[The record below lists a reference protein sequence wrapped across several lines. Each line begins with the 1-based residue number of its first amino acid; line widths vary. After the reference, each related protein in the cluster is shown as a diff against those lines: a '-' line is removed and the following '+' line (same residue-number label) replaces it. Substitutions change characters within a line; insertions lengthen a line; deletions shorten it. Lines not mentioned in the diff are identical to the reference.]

1 MPPRISLVVPAH
13 NEQAF
18 LPQLLDSIDAARE
31 AHRGDAGAIEV
42 IVADNASTDE
52 TAKIAV
58 ERGCRLVSVPKRVI
72 AAARNGGAAA
82 ARGELLAFVDADS
95 RIHPETFNV
104 LEDALASDKIVGGAT
119 GVGFDRWSF
128 GLAATYV
135 FYLPIAW
142 LTRFDTGVVFCRR
155 RDFET
160 IGGYNEVRLFGEDV
174 QFMWELR
181 RLGRSRRQRL
191 FRATSAKAITS
202 TRKFDRYGDW
212 HYFTRVI
219 WLAGLLL
226 TAPGAST
233 QFARQYWYGDRR

>member
-31 AHRGDAGAIEV
+31 AYRGDREAIEV

-58 ERGCRLVSVPKRVI
+58 ARGCRLVSVPKRVI
-72 AAARNGGAAA
+72 AAARNGGAAT
-82 ARGELLAFVDADS
+82 ARGELIAFVDADS
-95 RIHPETFNV
+95 RIHPETFNA
-104 LEDALASDKIVGGAT
+104 LEDALSNEKIVGGAS
-119 GVGFDRWSF
+119 GVSFDRWSF
-128 GLAATYV
+128 GLAATYA
-135 FYLPIAW
+135 FYLPLVW

-155 RDFET
+155 RDFEE

-212 HYFTRVI
+212 HYFPRVV

-233 QFARQYWYGDRR
+233 RFARQYWYGDRR